1 MEKLLE
7 KYFVSEKK
15 TETINGLLMAQ
26 ALITRRLIENDK
38 RGVDALLVVMS
49 DIVELIE
56 RISESP

>member
-1 MEKLLE
+1 
-7 KYFVSEKK
+7 
-15 TETINGLLMAQ
+15 MAQ